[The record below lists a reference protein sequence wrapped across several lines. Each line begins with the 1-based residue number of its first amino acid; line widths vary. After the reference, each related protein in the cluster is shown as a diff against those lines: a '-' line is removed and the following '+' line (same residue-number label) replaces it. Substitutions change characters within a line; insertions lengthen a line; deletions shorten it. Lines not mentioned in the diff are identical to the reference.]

1 MNVSYVSALFVPCW
15 QLMTLCLY
23 VLGSVALDNVVHC
36 LSADVL
42 KGLLDSSLLGC
53 LNVEVYLSSS

>member
-23 VLGSVALDNVVHC
+23 AGPVALDNVVHC

-53 LNVEVYLSSS
+53 LNFEVYLSSS